1 MVGDSYINRLEARAR
16 TRQLESTVGASKVQK
31 VKWMGQG
38 GMKWQQLLPK
48 IQYAALHNAAP
59 KAIVVHVGSN
69 DLAYQKGV
77 VLIHNMKDDLS
88 NLVQTFTNSAI
99 FVSAMLPRIVWSGTQ
114 VPDKMDSKRKFI
126 NRVIRRFIKYNGRGV
141 FIDHP
146 EITSDTPG
154 LYKPDGAHLSD
165 IGSDILMLDIR
176 EALQDQ
182 L

>member
-1 MVGDSYINRLEARAR
+1 
-16 TRQLESTVGASKVQK
+16 
-31 VKWMGQG
+31 
-38 GMKWQQLLPK
+38 MKWQQLLPK

-88 NLVQTFTNSAI
+88 NLVQTFTSSAI

-114 VPDKMDSKRKFI
+114 VPDKMEPKRKFI
-126 NRVIRRFIKYNGRGV
+126 NRVIRRFIKYNGS
-141 FIDHP
+141 FHP

-154 LYKPDGAHLSD
+154 LYKPDGVHLSD